1 MISLM
6 EPTDITLTTI
16 FADLG
21 LALGLGLLV
30 GLQRER
36 ADAAMAG
43 IRTFPVVT
51 ILGTLSAYLARDFGP
66 WLVAVALLA
75 VGALAILGSLEEHRQ
90 RPQDPG
96 LTTELSLLLM
106 FAVGAY
112 LVVGETTVAI
122 VVGGGL
128 AVLLQLKA
136 PMHALVDRIGD
147 EDFKAITQFILI
159 SLVIL
164 PVLPDRT
171 YGPFDVLN
179 PRQVWLMVV
188 LIVGIGLGGY
198 IAYKIF
204 GQRAGSVL
212 AGVLG
217 GVISSTATTL
227 SYSRSSQEESGKKGS
242 SETAVGLAALVITIA
257 STVAFCRVLVEIAVV
272 APGSLASLA
281 PPLLAML
288 AVMTSISFAAWY
300 FGRNTSGEMPEQGNP
315 SQLRSA
321 LIFGGLYAVI
331 LLAVAAAREYF
342 GESGLYV
349 VAVLS
354 GLTDVDAITLST
366 AQMISSGKLAVAI
379 GWRVILLAAM
389 ANLGFKLGLVA
400 ALGSRPLLRRV
411 ATLWS
416 GAGVAGALILWLWP

>member
-1 MISLM
+1 MPLGA
-6 EPTDITLTTI
+6 I

-51 ILGTLSAYLARDFGP
+51 VLGTLTAYLAQDFGG
-66 WLVAVALLA
+66 WLLAVGLLA

-90 RPQDPG
+90 QPQAPG

-106 FAVGAY
+106 FSVGAY

-122 VVGGGL
+122 VLGGGL

-147 EDFKAITQFILI
+147 EDFKAITQFVLI

-171 YGPFDVLN
+171 FGPFDVLN
-179 PRQVWLMVV
+179 PRQIWLMVV

-227 SYSRSSQEESGKKGS
+227 SYSRSSRREPEAENGASQDGTT
-242 SETAVGLAALVITIA
+242 TAVRLAALVITIA

-272 APGSLASLA
+272 APGSLAALA
-281 PPLLAML
+281 PPLVAML
-288 AVMTSISFAAWY
+288 AVMILISFAAWHL
-300 FGRNTSGEMPEQGNP
+300 GRSTSGEMPEQGNP

-321 LIFGGLYAVI
+321 LVFGGLYAVI
-331 LLAVAAAREYF
+331 LLAVAAAQEYL

-366 AQMISSGKLAVAI
+366 AQMISGGKLAVET
-379 GWRVILLAAM
+379 GWRVILLAAL
-389 ANLGFKLGLVA
+389 ANMGFKLGLVA
-400 ALGSRPLLRRV
+400 TLGSKPLLRRV
-411 ATLWS
+411 AMLWS